1 MNFIR
6 PSFKWRFVGLT
17 IPDIKVSDQENKND
31 IMASIASGLV
41 LDEENDLFIKNGY
54 GALVGFC
61 PSNCN
66 TIEEL
71 QRTRFSKY
79 IQSDRKVP
87 GHPTLT
93 ERIKEMTG
101 PYRIFRNDVY
111 YGYHRYIEEGAEL
124 VIGPGCSWYGDVSE
138 KAVYCKNYLEM
149 LEPRKNRGMSR

>member
-1 MNFIR
+1 MDFIR
-6 PSFKWRFVGLT
+6 PSDKWRLVVST
-17 IPDIKVSDQENKND
+17 MPDIKVSDQENKKD

-71 QRTRFSKY
+71 IKY
-79 IQSDRKVP
+79 THADFERKTP

-101 PYRIFRNDVY
+101 PYRNIRNNVY
-111 YGYHRYIEEGAEL
+111 YGYHHYIEEGAEL
-124 VIGPGCSWYGDVSE
+124 VIGPGCSWHGIVSE

-149 LEPRKNRGMSR
+149 LDQRKNKGMSR